1 MEQHMSA
8 SRLHGATVVWIA
20 TIAYVLAP
28 TSETSEHEAATRRAT
43 SVVAATQRWL
53 DSLDP
58 AQRESASFP
67 FWDPR
72 RLDWHFVP
80 RNREGLSFARMDDPL
95 RKESD
100 QFLRGLLPPALYQTV
115 RRVIALED
123 VLREIEGSEVR
134 DPLRYHFSVFGT
146 PSTTDPY
153 GVRFEGHH
161 VSVNL
166 TLVGNRAAWT
176 PFFLGANPARRAG
189 AEHLGIGERP
199 LYVAM
204 DLATS
209 LVDALS
215 EEQRRIASSF
225 VARRDDVEFQ
235 PGVAIPADLSA
246 GLLIPSVGEL
256 SEYAMAFALLVRSM
270 DPLAFAEH
278 DWSEIEGRLVFSGST
293 VIGQPLYVRLV
304 AASWVIEYA
313 NVQNGANH
321 VHLLIRDRFDDFGAK
336 LLAAHVATETPS
348 SGK

>member
-1 MEQHMSA
+1 MSA
-8 SRLHGATVVWIA
+8 IRFHAATVVLIA
-20 TIAYVLAP
+20 ASAYVLTP

-43 SVVAATQRWL
+43 SVVTSTQRWL
-53 DSLDP
+53 DSLGP

-80 RNREGLSFARMDDPL
+80 RDRDGLSLAQMNVAQ

-100 QFLRGLLPPALYQTV
+100 QFLRALLPPALYQTV

-123 VLREIEGSEVR
+123 VLRQLEGSEIR

-161 VSVNL
+161 VSINL
-166 TLVGNRAAWT
+166 TLVADRAAWT
-176 PFFLGANPARRAG
+176 PFFLGANPARNAD
-189 AEHLGIGERP
+189 AERSGIGERP
-199 LYVAM
+199 LYIAM

-225 VARRDDVEFQ
+225 VEQHDDVVYQ

-256 SEYAMAFALLVRSM
+256 NDYVIPFGLLVRSV
-270 DPLAFAEH
+270 DPLAFAAQ
-278 DWSEIEGRLVFSGST
+278 DFSAVEGRLVFSGST
-293 VIGQPLYVRLV
+293 EIGKPLYVRLV
-304 AASWVIEYA
+304 AASWVFEYA

-336 LLAAHVATETPS
+336 LLAAHTRTETAPP
-348 SGK
+348 K